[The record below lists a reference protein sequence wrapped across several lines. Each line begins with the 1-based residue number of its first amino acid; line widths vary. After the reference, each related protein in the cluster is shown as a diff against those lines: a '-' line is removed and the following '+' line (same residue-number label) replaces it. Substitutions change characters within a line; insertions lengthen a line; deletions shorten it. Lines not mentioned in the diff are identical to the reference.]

1 MSTKSSKSLA
11 ERIKA
16 ALKLGEDGK
25 IMSFFDRQLS
35 KLRREI
41 KQYQRNIQTEEFESE
56 NIIADLT
63 GQLEDAKES
72 VVFAY
77 ENLEIESINTNSAQ
91 ENYEITYW
99 GRIQQAEG
107 VVKSLVKQ
115 IEEEKESPAKRIERI
130 NKEIEVRNRRI
141 AIIEG
146 TELPY

>member
-56 NIIADLT
+56 NVIADLT

-72 VVFAY
+72 VVSAY
-77 ENLEIESINTNSAQ
+77 ENLEIDSINTNSAQ

-99 GRIQQAEG
+99 GRIQKAES
-107 VVKSLVKQ
+107 VVKNLVEQ
-115 IEEEKESPAKRIERI
+115 IEKEKESLAKRIERI
-130 NKEIEVRNRRI
+130 NEEIEVRNKRI

>member
-115 IEEEKESPAKRIERI
+115 IEEEKESLAKRIERI